1 MLTRFSVQGLS
12 LVRDATLRLGPG
24 LNVLTGE
31 PGSGKSLLLTGLG
44 LLLGGRARPELVR
57 EGVAEA
63 EVTAELELDGSAAA
77 LLPSELGI
85 APGRLVVSRTLPRSG
100 RARAELGGRAVSIAG
115 LGDSMRFLLTL
126 TAQHAG

>member
-44 LLLGGRARPELVR
+44 LLLGGRAKPELVR
-57 EGVAEA
+57 
-63 EVTAELELDGSAAA
+63 
-77 LLPSELGI
+77 
-85 APGRLVVSRTLPRSG
+85 
-100 RARAELGGRAVSIAG
+100 
-115 LGDSMRFLLTL
+115 
-126 TAQHAG
+126 